1 MKIWEKS
8 ETAIKRKT
16 VAFWSKK
23 TGKAHEIFINYSYF
37 VSWTHLWHS
46 NPRNEIRFS
55 PGKRIQRQLFTIQND
70 RSAYFYS
77 NAFQFVFFISIFFG
91 LCCGF
96 LSLFFCSFIQFWSW
110 ILIELAV
117 IAVLDAIK
125 TFSTEEMSGS
135 QWEAQPLKMYVAIPL
150 LNEQFQTEYSYKFV
164 NEKVIGSMVV
174 LTTADHYGFNSKFD
188 ISGNYIKSHS
198 QTVSIRSNQVIHTTG
213 LMRRWN
219 QNQHELRFGRVHCKW
234 MWMWIEPYTF
244 QIVSSPANSY
254 STR

>member
-1 MKIWEKS
+1 MRFLSIIVILWAEHTFGIAIH
-8 ETAIKRKT
+8 ETKFDSAPVNVSNGNYLRYKMIVQR
-16 VAFWSKK
+16 
-23 TGKAHEIFINYSYF
+23 IFIP
-37 VSWTHLWHS
+37 THFNL
-46 NPRNEIRFS
+46 FS
-55 PGKRIQRQLFTIQND
+55 LFPFFLD
-70 RSAYFYS
+70 CVVVFYR
-77 NAFQFVFFISIFFG
+77 
-91 LCCGF
+91 
-96 LSLFFCSFIQFWSW
+96 FFCSFIQFWSW

-125 TFSTEEMSGS
+125 TFSTEEMSSS

-198 QTVSIRSNQVIHTTG
+198 QTVSIRSNPVIHTTG

-219 QNQHELRFGRVHCKW
+219 RNQHELRFGRVHCKW